1 MHSKYDLLLGKVA
14 IATKTLSKQDLRL
27 CLEAQEHQGTHL
39 GIVMLKKKFVNEQNL
54 EKLIK
59 QQQKK
64 INVTQSRE
72 KGEDLVMCRLLLRK
86 NLVEVERLE
95 KYVRKQQQYR
105 DRGTSTSLIE
115 LLLNNQEMSLVKLLE
130 TYHSISSETL
140 ACPGCQKNF
149 RLMHLGPGKK
159 VRCKHCKTVF
169 GAPTIE
175 QEISACKRGQEI
187 SQAVIEKEIFGNYE
201 LLEQIAEGGMGIVY
215 RGQKKSTGQIVAIK
229 VLGEGHRT
237 SREAQER
244 FAREARTLEMLK
256 HPNIVSILEVGIEN
270 EIPYFCMDFI
280 EGEALSD
287 IISRGPLEIDRAVS
301 IVKDIC
307 GGLEYAHKLG
317 VVHRDIKSSNILINK
332 DGTPKITDFG
342 LAKCMDSITVITR
355 TGSLLGT
362 PSYMSPEQA
371 KGQLGRIGPRSDI
384 YSLGV
389 VFYKMLTGK
398 NPFEGDSTVEIYQ
411 NILTVD
417 PPPPSSDRPEI
428 SKKIDQIC
436 MKCLKKDAF
445 QRFKTADSLAKE
457 LFKMDEKQSMWQ
469 IFTNLF
475 KGKKRDQ

>member
-14 IATKTLSKQDLRL
+14 IATKTLKKQDLRN
-27 CLEAQEHQGTHL
+27 CLEMQERQNTHL
-39 GIVMLKKKFVNEQNL
+39 GIVMLKKKFVDEKSLQ
-54 EKLIK
+54 KLIK

-86 NLVEVERLE
+86 ELIKIERLE
-95 KYVRKQQQYR
+95 KYIRKQEEYKE
-105 DRGTSTSLIE
+105 RGSSISLIE
-115 LLLNNQEMSLVKLLE
+115 LILNNQEISLVKLLE
-130 TYHSISSETL
+130 TYHAISSETL

-175 QEISACKRGQEI
+175 QEFSAYKRGQEI
-187 SQAVIEKEIFGNYE
+187 SQAVVEKEVFGNYE

-215 RGQKKSTGQIVAIK
+215 RGQKKSSGQIVAIK

-237 SREAQER
+237 SQEAQER

-270 EIPYFCMDFI
+270 EVPYFCMDFI
-280 EGEALSD
+280 EGESLSD
-287 IISRGPLEIDRAVS
+287 IIDRGPLEIDRAIS

-307 GGLEYAHKLG
+307 GGLEYAHRLG
-317 VVHRDIKSSNILINK
+317 VVHRDIKSSNILIDK

-389 VFYKMLTGK
+389 VFYKMLTGR
-398 NPFEGDSTVEIYQ
+398 NPFEGESTVEIYQ

-417 PPPPSSDRPEI
+417 PPPPSHDRPQI
-428 SKKIDQIC
+428 NKKIDQIC

-445 QRFKTADSLAKE
+445 QRFKTAEALAKE
-457 LFKMDEKQSMWQ
+457 LSKIDEKRSMWQ
-469 IFTNLF
+469 VLTSFL
-475 KGKKRDQ
+475 KGKKQNK